1 MRKLFLFF
9 SLMMSLYLSAEAK
22 ENNMKNEV
30 ATLGGGCFWCLEA
43 VFEETRGVLEVV
55 SGYAG
60 GDIPNPSYEKVS
72 MGKTNHAEVVQISF
86 DSSVISYEEIL
97 KIFWLIHDPTTL
109 NRQGND
115 VGTQYRSVIFYH
127 NEHQKELAESSI
139 KLFSTKFTNPIVT
152 QLLPLPIFYTAEA
165 YHQDYFKN
173 NPTQGYCSF
182 VVAPKVEK
190 FKGTYTELVK

>member
-1 MRKLFLFF
+1 MKKVLFLMLL
-9 SLMMSLYLSAEAK
+9 SLNVITHVSAK
-22 ENNMKNEV
+22 EADMKYEV

-43 VFEETRGVLEVV
+43 VFEEARGVMDVV

-60 GDIPNPSYEKVS
+60 GTLHTPSYEQVS
-72 MGKTNHAEVVQISF
+72 SGSTGHAEVVQVTF
-86 DSSVISYEEIL
+86 DPNIISYEALL

-127 NEHQKELAESSI
+127 DEHQKEQAEASLKAFSS
-139 KLFSTKFTNPIVT
+139 KFTKPLVT
-152 QLLPLPIFYTAEA
+152 EIKPLETFYKAEA

-173 NPTQGYCSF
+173 NPNQGYCMF
-182 VVAPKVEK
+182 VVSPKVEH
-190 FKGTYTELVK
+190 FKHEYKDWVK

>member
-1 MRKLFLFF
+1 MKKVLFLMLL
-9 SLMMSLYLSAEAK
+9 SLSVITHVSAK
-22 ENNMKNEV
+22 EAEMKYEV

-43 VFEETRGVLEVV
+43 VFEETRGVLDVV

-60 GDIPNPSYEKVS
+60 GTLQSPSYEQVS
-72 MGKTNHAEVVQISF
+72 SGTTGHAEVVQVTF
-86 DSSVISYEEIL
+86 DSNIISYEALL

-127 NEHQKELAESSI
+127 DEHQKEQAEASLKAFSS
-139 KLFSTKFTNPIVT
+139 KFTKPLVT
-152 QLLPLPIFYTAEA
+152 EIKPLETFYKAEA

-173 NPTQGYCSF
+173 NPNQGYCMF
-182 VVAPKVEK
+182 VVSPKVEH
-190 FKGTYTELVK
+190 FKHEYKDLVK

>member
-1 MRKLFLFF
+1 
-9 SLMMSLYLSAEAK
+9 
-22 ENNMKNEV
+22 MKYEV

-43 VFEETRGVLEVV
+43 VFEETRGVIDVV

-60 GDIPNPSYEKVS
+60 GDVKNPSYDQVS
-72 MGKTNHAEVVQISF
+72 SGTTGHAEVVQITF
-86 DSSVISYEEIL
+86 DPAVISYEALL

-127 NEHQKELAESSI
+127 DTHQKEIAEASRKEFSS
-139 KLFSTKFTNPIVT
+139 KFTQPIVT
-152 QLLPLPIFYTAEA
+152 KIKPLDVFYKAEA

-173 NPTQGYCSF
+173 NPNQGYCMF
-182 VVAPKVEK
+182 VVSPKVEH
-190 FKGTYTELVK
+190 FKHEYKDFVK

>member
-1 MRKLFLFF
+1 MKKLFLFF
-9 SLMMSLYLSAEAK
+9 SLMMSLYLSVEAK
-22 ENNMKNEV
+22 ENDMKYEV

-43 VFEETRGVLEVV
+43 VFEETRGVLDVV

-86 DSSVISYEEIL
+86 DPRTISYEEIL
-97 KIFWLIHDPTTL
+97 KIFWLIHDPTTP

-115 VGTQYRSVIFYH
+115 VGTQYRSVVFYH
-127 NEHQKELAESSI
+127 NEQQKELAEASI
-139 KLFSTKFTNPIVT
+139 KLFSTKFLNPIVT
-152 QLLPLPIFYTAEA
+152 QLLPIPTFYKAEA

-173 NPTQGYCSF
+173 NPSQGYCSF

-190 FKGTYTELVK
+190 FKGTYKELVK

>member
-1 MRKLFLFF
+1 MKKVLFLMLL
-9 SLMMSLYLSAEAK
+9 SLSVITHVSAK
-22 ENNMKNEV
+22 EADMKYEV

-43 VFEETRGVLEVV
+43 VFEETRGVIDVV

-60 GDIPNPSYEKVS
+60 GALQNPSYEQVS
-72 MGKTNHAEVVQISF
+72 SGTTGHAEVVQITF
-86 DSSVISYEEIL
+86 DPSIISYEALL

-127 NEHQKELAESSI
+127 DEHQKEQAEASMKAFSS
-139 KLFSTKFTNPIVT
+139 KFTKPLVT
-152 QLLPLPIFYTAEA
+152 EIKPLETFYKAEA

-173 NPTQGYCSF
+173 NPNQGYCMF
-182 VVAPKVEK
+182 VVSPKVEH
-190 FKGTYTELVK
+190 FKHEYKDLVK

>member
-1 MRKLFLFF
+1 MKKVLFLMLL
-9 SLMMSLYLSAEAK
+9 SLSVITHVSAK
-22 ENNMKNEV
+22 EADMKYEV

-43 VFEETRGVLEVV
+43 VFEETRGVIDVV

-60 GDIPNPSYEKVS
+60 GTLLNPSYEQVS
-72 MGKTNHAEVVQISF
+72 SGTTGHAEVVQVTF
-86 DSSVISYEEIL
+86 DPSIISYEALL

-127 NEHQKELAESSI
+127 NEHQKEQAEASLKAFSS
-139 KLFSTKFTNPIVT
+139 KFTKPLVT
-152 QLLPLPIFYTAEA
+152 EIKPLETFYKAEA

-173 NPTQGYCSF
+173 NPNQGYCMF
-182 VVAPKVEK
+182 VVSPKVEH
-190 FKGTYTELVK
+190 FKHEYKDLVK

>member
-1 MRKLFLFF
+1 MKKVIFLFLIVLGLF
-9 SLMMSLYLSAEAK
+9 STAQGK
-22 ENNMKNEV
+22 EMTMTKEI
-30 ATLGGGCFWCLEA
+30 ATFGGGCFWCLEA
-43 VFEETRGVLEVV
+43 VFEETKGVLDVV

-60 GDIPNPSYEKVS
+60 GVVENPSYEKVTS
-72 MGKTNHAEVVQISF
+72 GTTKHAEVVQITF
-86 DSSVISYEEIL
+86 DSNIISYEALL

-127 NEHQKELAESSI
+127 DAQQKKIAEASLKEVSH
-139 KLFSTKFTNPIVT
+139 KFSKPIVT
-152 QLLPLPIFYTAEA
+152 ELLPVPVFYKAET

-173 NPTQGYCSF
+173 NPQQGYCSF

-190 FKGTYTELVK
+190 FKSVYKDLVK

>member
-1 MRKLFLFF
+1 MKKVLFLMLL
-9 SLMMSLYLSAEAK
+9 SLSVITHVSAK
-22 ENNMKNEV
+22 EAEMKYEV

-43 VFEETRGVLEVV
+43 VFEETRGVIDVV

-60 GDIPNPSYEKVS
+60 GMLHTPSYEQVS
-72 MGKTNHAEVVQISF
+72 SGATGHAEVVQVTF
-86 DSSVISYEEIL
+86 DPSIISYKPLL

-127 NEHQKELAESSI
+127 NEHQKEQAEASLKAFSS
-139 KLFSTKFTNPIVT
+139 KFTKPVVT
-152 QLLPLPIFYTAEA
+152 EIKPLETFYKAEA

-173 NPTQGYCSF
+173 NPNQGYCMF
-182 VVAPKVEK
+182 VVSPKVEH
-190 FKGTYTELVK
+190 FKHEYKYLVK

>member
-1 MRKLFLFF
+1 VKKVIFLFLIVLGLF
-9 SLMMSLYLSAEAK
+9 STAQGKEMTMSK
-22 ENNMKNEV
+22 EI
-30 ATLGGGCFWCLEA
+30 ATFGGGCFWCLEA
-43 VFEETRGVLEVV
+43 VFEETKGVLDVV

-60 GDIPNPSYEKVS
+60 GVVENPSYEKVTS
-72 MGKTNHAEVVQISF
+72 GTTKHAEVVQITF
-86 DSSVISYEEIL
+86 DSNIITYEALL

-127 NEHQKELAESSI
+127 DAQQKKIAEASLKEVSQ
-139 KLFSTKFTNPIVT
+139 KFSKPIVT
-152 QLLPLPIFYTAEA
+152 ELLPVPIFYKAET

-173 NPTQGYCSF
+173 NPQQGYCSF

-190 FKGTYTELVK
+190 FKSVYKDLVK

>member
-1 MRKLFLFF
+1 
-9 SLMMSLYLSAEAK
+9 
-22 ENNMKNEV
+22 MKYEV

-43 VFEETRGVLEVV
+43 VFEETRGVLDVI

-60 GDIPNPSYEKVS
+60 GDIANPSYEKVS
-72 MGKTNHAEVVQISF
+72 MGKTHHAEVVQISF
-86 DSSVISYEEIL
+86 DPKIISYEAIL

-127 NEHQKELAESSI
+127 DEQQKELAEASI
-139 KLFSTKFTNPIVT
+139 KLFSTKFANPIVT
-152 QLLPLPIFYTAEA
+152 QLLPLPTFYKAEA

-190 FKGTYTELVK
+190 FKGTYKELVK

>member
-1 MRKLFLFF
+1 MNVD
-9 SLMMSLYLSAEAK
+9 AK
-22 ENNMKNEV
+22 ENKMKKEI

-60 GDIPNPSYEKVS
+60 GDVINPTYAQVS
-72 MGKTNHAEVVQISF
+72 RGTTNHAEVVQITF
-86 DSSVISYEEIL
+86 DPDIISYEALL

-115 VGTQYRSVIFYH
+115 IGTQYRSVIFYH
-127 NEHQKELAESSI
+127 DAQQKEMAEASI
-139 KLFSTKFTNPIVT
+139 KTFSTKFARPIVT
-152 QLLPLPIFYTAEA
+152 QLLPLPTFYKAED

-173 NPTQGYCSF
+173 NPNQGYCSF

-190 FKGTYTELVK
+190 FKGTYQDLVK

>member
-1 MRKLFLFF
+1 MKKVLFLMLL
-9 SLMMSLYLSAEAK
+9 SLSVITHVSAK
-22 ENNMKNEV
+22 EADMKYEV

-43 VFEETRGVLEVV
+43 VFEETRGVIDVV

-60 GDIPNPSYEKVS
+60 GTLQNPSYEQVS
-72 MGKTNHAEVVQISF
+72 SGTTGHAEVVQITF
-86 DSSVISYEEIL
+86 DPSIISYEALL

-127 NEHQKELAESSI
+127 DEHQKEQAEASMKAFSS
-139 KLFSTKFTNPIVT
+139 KFTKPLVT
-152 QLLPLPIFYTAEA
+152 EIKPLETFYKAEA

-173 NPTQGYCSF
+173 NPNQGYCMF
-182 VVAPKVEK
+182 VVSPKVEH
-190 FKGTYTELVK
+190 FKHEYKDLVK